1 LVILGIQLG
10 AVFRLAATL
19 WENGGIINVMV
30 KLEDTFVLHAIPHQV
45 YEVNRLEVT
54 RVRLES
60 WHAIV
65 AKLHDLLTW
74 PTIDRIANVILGV
87 MVVHDEE
94 GMF

>member
-19 WENGGIINVMV
+19 CENGGIINVMV
-30 KLEDTFVLHAIPHQV
+30 KLEDTFVLHVVPHLV
-45 YEVNRLEVT
+45 YEANRLKVT
-54 RVRLES
+54 KVRLES

-74 PTIDRIANVILGV
+74 PAIDRIANVIIGV

-94 GMF
+94 G